1 MSKRKAVVGWVI
13 LESIMSFEHMNTVTK
28 PVAIITTSEEDAADY
43 AVKYQRKNRVVEAWE
58 YKVTYQAVKT
68 NPHK

>member
-1 MSKRKAVVGWVI
+1 MSKSKAMVGWVI

-43 AVKYQRKNRVVEAWE
+43 AVKYRTENRVAEAWE
-58 YKVTYQAVKT
+58 YKVTYQAVKM
-68 NPHK
+68 NP